1 MLIGSLVSAAWTAG
15 SEPYASCCHVYPL
28 DSSCTTCFIVSPCAS
43 ARKRNQPVRFCG
55 TPAFVPTAKPRSP
68 KDVLW
73 RPYFEYHLQ
82 ALSPA
87 VLKRNFS
94 TPSTQT
100 AVCPR
105 VNARTREG
113 ACAVRLDEVDMV

>member
-15 SEPYASCCHVYPL
+15 SEPYASSCQVYPL

-55 TPAFVPTAKPRSP
+55 TPDFVVTAKPRSP
-68 KDVLW
+68 NEPVC

-100 AVCPR
+100 AVCPL
-105 VNARTREG
+105 VNASTREG
-113 ACAVRLDEVDMV
+113 AWPVRFDDVVML

>member
-1 MLIGSLVSAAWTAG
+1 MLTGSPVSAAWTAG

-28 DSSCTTCFIVSPCAS
+28 DSSCTTCFIVSPWAS

-55 TPAFVPTAKPRSP
+55 TPAFVVTAKPRSP
-68 KDVLW
+68 NDPLCK
-73 RPYFEYHLQ
+73 PYFEYHLQ

-100 AVCPR
+100 AVCPF
-105 VNARTREG
+105 VNASTREG
-113 ACAVRLDEVDMV
+113 ACAVRFDDLVIL

>member
-15 SEPYASCCHVYPL
+15 AEPYASSCQVYPL

-55 TPAFVPTAKPRSP
+55 TPALVDAAKPRSP
-68 KDVLW
+68 NDPLCS
-73 RPYFEYHLQ
+73 PNFEYHLQ

-87 VLKRNFS
+87 VLKRNFR
-94 TPSTQT
+94 TPSTHT
-100 AVCPR
+100 AVCAL
-105 VNARTREG
+105 VNARTRDG
-113 ACAVRLDEVDMV
+113 AGAVRRADVGL